1 MPYNQSYDTAKARH
15 FTFLLDELIN
25 LSNTIPQQQS
35 AYGRPVEF
43 PLPVLFVLLG
53 LKFDSGLSYREFVA
67 FVDFNPVLL
76 ERLNLTRAPSYSTLQ
91 KSLKQLDTRLLHQ
104 LYEAIAR
111 RCPLPKRITVEGTG
125 FSHSTAGEWQPVR
138 FRKTQRRR
146 FHGLQNAVD
155 TETLMITA
163 SQVRARPGGDAQHL
177 VALVRR
183 GNPAH
188 LEVVYGDERY
198 ISRRYVQFISDVGA
212 YPAIEPK
219 ENAIPCFRGSP
230 AYRQLVHEY
239 QNGAEEWKKRYRYGR
254 RSLVETVFGTLKV
267 QFGGGFEFETVQ
279 GTTTRA
285 PVQSG
290 VT

>member
-25 LSNTIPQQQS
+25 VSNTIPQQQS

-111 RCPLPKRITVEGTG
+111 RRPPPTQVAVDATG
-125 FSHSTAGEWQPVR
+125 FSHSTGGEWQSVR
-138 FRKTQRRR
+138 FRKSGRRR
-146 FHGLQNAVD
+146 FHGLHNGVD

-163 SQVRARPGGDAQHL
+163 SRVRARPGGDAQHL
-177 VALVRR
+177 EALVRR
-183 GNPAH
+183 VNPAH
-188 LEVVYGDERY
+188 LEVLYGDKGY
-198 ISRRYVQFISDVGA
+198 ISRKNVQFISDLGA

-219 ENAIPCFRGSP
+219 ENAIPRSRGVRRIDSWSTSI
-230 AYRQLVHEY
+230 RTEL
-239 QNGAEEWKKRYRYGR
+239 KRGKSAISMDDEVWSKQYSVR
-254 RSLVETVFGTLKV
+254 
-267 QFGGGFEFETVQ
+267 
-279 GTTTRA
+279 
-285 PVQSG
+285 
-290 VT
+290 